1 MVTCARDLM
10 LNTNLNEVKL
20 ITLITINNVECQN
33 ELLDTKKILIYWL
46 HLLPK
51 SSIKTKNVSP
61 EMERI

>member
-20 ITLITINNVECQN
+20 ITLTTINNVECQN

-51 SSIKTKNVSP
+51 SSIKNKNVSP

>member
-20 ITLITINNVECQN
+20 ITLTTINNVECQN

-51 SSIKTKNVSP
+51 SSIKTKNVSR

>member
-1 MVTCARDLM
+1 M

-33 ELLDTKKILIYWL
+33 ELLDAKNILIYWL

-51 SSIKTKNVSP
+51 SNIKTKNVSP